1 MSQLTPKQLQTSRDL
16 DVGEIDQQALFESR
30 ILKKLDTTREQL
42 ERLSITEKAAL
53 IAMLSSHIVKSTGN

>member
-1 MSQLTPKQLQTSRDL
+1 MSQLTPKQLQASRDL

-53 IAMLSSHIVKSTGN
+53 ITMLSSHIVKSTGN